1 MRASYSLAAHLPWSE
16 GLRKPWAPPPRLG
29 VGGYGIGD
37 PMNIQERLT
46 AFAMLGATWVMW
58 LLVALSIVSIAII
71 LERIYFFAATRD
83 DIDKLRADLLD
94 KLKQGRVAE
103 AAKRLQQSRSF
114 EALVALAALE
124 SAEDG
129 AEAATERMQGEQQ
142 VVRVHMERNLA
153 FLGTVGANAPF
164 VGLLGTVIGII
175 RSFHSLDQSQGKVTA
190 GLMADIGEALVAT
203 AIGILVALPA
213 VAAFNYFQRL
223 IKTRIARGNALGSHV
238 ISHLLSTKHHAR
250 PEAAE

>member
-1 MRASYSLAAHLPWSE
+1 M
-16 GLRKPWAPPPRLG
+16 
-29 VGGYGIGD
+29 D
-37 PMNIQERLT
+37 IQERLT

-58 LLVALSIVSIAII
+58 LLIGLSVISIAII

-83 DIDKLRADLLD
+83 NIDKLRLDLLNSLRTG
-94 KLKQGRVAE
+94 KVAE
-103 AAKRLQQSRSF
+103 AHKRMQQSRSF
-114 EALVALAALE
+114 EAMLATAALE
-124 SAEDG
+124 SSSDG
-129 AEAATERMQGEQQ
+129 AEAATERVQGEQHIA
-142 VVRVHMERNLA
+142 RLHMERNLA

-175 RSFHSLDQSQGKVTA
+175 RAFHSLDESQGKITA

-223 IKTRIARGNALGSHV
+223 IKARLARGSALGSHV
-238 ISHLLSTKHHAR
+238 ISHLLSTRHAAQ